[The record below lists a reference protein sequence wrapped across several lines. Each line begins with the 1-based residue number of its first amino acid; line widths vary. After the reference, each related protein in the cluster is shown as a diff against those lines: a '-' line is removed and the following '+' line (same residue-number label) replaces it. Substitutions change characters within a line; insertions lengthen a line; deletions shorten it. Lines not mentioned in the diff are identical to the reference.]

1 MRPREGQPLVQGHTA
16 SQGPAEVRNPLPWM
30 PKAASPGTGDAIT
43 QQGLVQGRGV
53 PGGVRARA
61 GRAGRGSALTPETM
75 LSSGHLSIYRTLA
88 LPIPD
93 IWDSASHP

>member
-43 QQGLVQGRGV
+43 QQGLVQG
-53 PGGVRARA
+53 
-61 GRAGRGSALTPETM
+61 
-75 LSSGHLSIYRTLA
+75 
-88 LPIPD
+88 
-93 IWDSASHP
+93 